1 MTAMS
6 PSCSSLKRFA
16 RHLYDRPLILRRIQ
30 RPIAFL
36 SVLATPALASAQRP
50 EPSPPHESLRL
61 TSSVMGETRRIN
73 VYVPPQYDACAS
85 QRFPVLYMPDGGLAE
100 DFPHVANAVDGLIRR
115 GEIHPVIVVGVEN
128 TVRRRDMT
136 PPTQTPADLKVTDQP
151 GGAERFR
158 SFFRQELI
166 PVIAARY
173 RVNAEATII
182 GESLAGLFILDT
194 LVAQPDLF
202 DTYIALDPSLWWN
215 SGAMAR
221 NLPGQLPALADKP
234 ARLLFVAAGAETKA
248 AEVTSFVTVL
258 RTLAPPSLNWTYTP
272 RPDLR
277 HDDIYRSLET
287 QLLTLFFGKV
297 PAGGNHCQ
305 RPE

>member
-6 PSCSSLKRFA
+6 PSCSSLTRFA
-16 RHLYDRPLILRRIQ
+16 PNFYDKPVMPARIQ
-30 RPIAFL
+30 RLIAILAVL
-36 SVLATPALASAQRP
+36 STPVLASAQRP
-50 EPSPPHESLRL
+50 EPPPQHETLRL

-73 VYVPPQYDACAS
+73 VYLPPQYDACPS

-100 DFPHVANAVDGLIRR
+100 DFPHVARTVNELIRR

-151 GGAERFR
+151 GGAARFR

-166 PVIAARY
+166 PVVAARY

-215 SGAMAR
+215 SGVMAR

-234 ARLLFVAAGAETKA
+234 ARLLLVAAGAETKA

-277 HDDIYRSLET
+277 HDNVYRSLET
-287 QLLTLFFGKV
+287 QLLTFLFGEV
-297 PAGGNHCQ
+297 PAGGIHCQ
-305 RPE
+305 SPG